1 MAALELSGTPSL
13 YFPVSMPQANGDQVM
28 APTPEEN
35 RRSGQLSSVLE
46 LQLNT
51 SPVCPHHYQT
61 LLNMSITKTWPQILW
76 AVNKLSEPAGC

>member
-1 MAALELSGTPSL
+1 MCVCVCTFMAALELSGTPSL

-51 SPVCPHHYQT
+51 SVKHC
-61 LLNMSITKTWPQILW
+61 
-76 AVNKLSEPAGC
+76 